1 MAKESTGQAASKK
14 QIIMVAVALATL
26 LGVVYFMFL
35 RGGEE
40 PASSAAPAPDAE
52 ATPAEEEPSDEN
64 KKDEADAPKKKGKG
78 PIQTSEV
85 FGGKDPFDPVID
97 LTPVVA
103 AAETVTEDATTD
115 TTASTDDGTGTT
127 PTTPTAPTTPTT
139 PTVPA
144 PPTTPPPD
152 DDDEDDDDE
161 ERTGWSV
168 KLVLI
173 YDDNGTKTALVN
185 TVKRET
191 NNRQQHEVQDG
202 ERFRKHFKLTSME
215 NRCATFLFDHEWF
228 ALCEGQ
234 RMERH

>member
-52 ATPAEEEPSDEN
+52 ATPAEEEPSDKN
-64 KKDEADAPKKKGKG
+64 KKDEDKADAPKKKGKG
-78 PIQTSEV
+78 PVETSEV

-103 AAETVTEDATTD
+103 APESETPDATTD

-127 PTTPTAPTTPTT
+127 PAAPTAPTT

-152 DDDEDDDDE
+152 DDDDD
-161 ERTGWSV
+161 RTGWSV

-173 YDDNGTKTALVN
+173 YDEDGTKTALVK
-185 TVKRET
+185 TVNLAT
-191 NNRQQHEVQDG
+191 NNKQQHEVEDG
-202 ERFRKHFKLTSME
+202 ERFRKHFKVTSMQ
-215 NRCATFLFDHEWF
+215 NRCATFMYKHEWF

-234 RMERH
+234 RWERN